1 MVFEPSVASTG
12 GMVEP
17 TLHGA
22 TVVFASEG
30 DLWVADLGADSAESI
45 PAHRLTSGQGRESRP
60 IFSLDGTHV
69 VFSASTT
76 ETRTWGGVIG
86 IRADKPSI
94 DGGITTQ
101 PEYAW
106 WEPKRGWSLENSRV
120 APDIEVSITSGD
132 RMENRDPQLDR
143 GIRELLETLEKN
155 PSVRPEAPPYP
166 GR

>member
-1 MVFEPSVASTG
+1 M
-12 GMVEP
+12 
-17 TLHGA
+17 
-22 TVVFASEG
+22 
-30 DLWVADLGADSAESI
+30 
-45 PAHRLTSGQGRESRP
+45 
-60 IFSLDGTHV
+60 
-69 VFSASTT
+69 
-76 ETRTWGGVIG
+76 G

-106 WEPKRGWSLENSRV
+106 WEPKRGWSLENSGV

-155 PSVRPEAPPYP
+155 PSVRPEAPPYS